1 MAGLAWNP
9 DAWWEVHPD
18 WLFRKSSISFLV
30 LNIKYMFLGLPRW
43 PLPVQEM
50 QVQSW
55 VWEDCLATHSSILAL
70 EITWTEEPGGL
81 QAMGLQRVGNDLATE
96 QENSTL
102 FLSVLQEPQ
111 PQETVCSSSN
121 P

>member
-9 DAWWEVHPD
+9 DAWWEVRPD

-30 LNIKYMFLGLPRW
+30 LNIKYTFLGLPRW

-55 VWEDCLATHSSILAL
+55 VWEDCLATHSSTLAL

-81 QAMGLQRVGNDLATE
+81 QSMGLQRVGNDLATE

-111 PQETVCSSSN
+111 PQETLCSSSN